1 MDKNLI
7 VSLYSTNISDVHQ
20 FNFQSIRMRDYLPG
34 QMHSLIGHINEA
46 EDTVSLE
53 RAVDEYLSY
62 IKRTLDQLDDSL
74 RLAKYREMV
83 NQRRIYVL
91 SLGPTLLLSEHGE
104 PVYLASPIGKKDGEL
119 SVVTFDEDGIA
130 EEKERA
136 ILNRSLHGDDVS
148 ISTEGNKIL
157 LNDYPL
163 DESIKM
169 TNAILHFQDVYQLFS
184 TLDSITSQIDSALV
198 ASFNIMEVLLELFK
212 PFPSILEQHIES
224 MGKRS
229 YFDFLGI
236 QKLGRNP
243 EIVALS
249 INDDESTLVYKQL
262 KDSIKLF
269 MLGDYTPLEM
279 QHALHHL
286 SKNKELEFQI
296 DTLNS
301 NLDARGYVNLYS
313 IIGVNEIHKMT
324 TCHPITRKL
333 SIPIY
338 YARVKNLE
346 SSIQIATNMDE
357 SQFPKSLTTIIEY
370 LVNPLNLI
378 MTGPIETFQKVVT
391 DIGLVISIGD
401 SLVKI
406 AYRPCED
413 DEYLITISFFAK
425 DRDELAQL
433 FKSKSLEIPEYLFA
447 PTSKLIRKQALQY
460 IRKERSK
467 ERKFELDLKIH
478 QKWQQFRNILS
489 PFAQELLEDK
499 LVPILLRRVINELEG
514 SFESE
519 NSYEDRLRDYSHSR
533 LFSTDD
539 WKPDVQ
545 NKVLGRLNREK
556 TEELMQKRLNNLEQE
571 IKAFNNNLYDYLM
584 DTYSRDYAADHFE
597 GYENET
603 HQRFDFLFQIFVG
616 IKKDMIEA
624 HLTAQEWKHLDLST
638 IHDIHELGV
647 AKIHS
652 QLVTLIEAHCN
663 FGDAESIIQ
672 RLVHH
677 PRMKSLLV
685 DDFRGSIS
693 LNSTR
698 VWDSYLFEREL
709 LRRIKLDDS
718 ETFSNIEDFVIRIFP
733 SKQKFEI
740 DLPSWKIKED

>member
-1 MDKNLI
+1 
-7 VSLYSTNISDVHQ
+7 
-20 FNFQSIRMRDYLPG
+20 MRDYLPG
-34 QMHSLIGHINEA
+34 KMHSLIGHINEA
-46 EDTVSLE
+46 EGTVSLE

-91 SLGPTLLLSEHGE
+91 SLGPTLLLSEHDE
-104 PVYLASPIGKKDGEL
+104 PVYLAYPIGMKDGEL
-119 SVVTFDEDGIA
+119 SVVTFDENGIA
-130 EEKERA
+130 EEEERA
-136 ILNRSLHGDDVS
+136 KLNRSLHGDDVY
-148 ISTEGNKIL
+148 ISTEGNNIL
-157 LNDYPL
+157 LNDYPM
-163 DESIKM
+163 DESIEM
-169 TNAILHFQDVYQLFS
+169 TNAILHFQEVYQLFS

-198 ASFNIMEVLLELFK
+198 ASFKIMEILLELFK

-224 MGKRS
+224 MGKRD
-229 YFDFLGI
+229 YFDLLGI

-269 MLGDYTPLEM
+269 MLGDYTPLEL
-279 QHALHHL
+279 QHALQHL
-286 SKNKELEFQI
+286 SENNELEFQI
-296 DTLNS
+296 NS
-301 NLDARGYVNLYS
+301 MNSDLDARGYANLYS
-313 IIGVNEIHKMT
+313 IIGVNAIHKMT

-338 YARVKNLE
+338 YVRVKNLE
-346 SSIQIATNMDE
+346 SSIRIATNMDE

-391 DIGLVISIGD
+391 DIGLVISIGG

-406 AYRPCED
+406 AYRPYED

-425 DRDELAQL
+425 DRDELVRI
-433 FKSKSLEIPEYLFA
+433 FESRSLEVPEYLFA
-447 PTSKLIRKQALQY
+447 PTSKLIKKQALQY
-460 IRKERSK
+460 IRKERNK
-467 ERKFELDLKIH
+467 ERNFELDLKIH

-489 PFAQELLEDK
+489 PFAHELLEDI

-514 SFESE
+514 SYESE
-519 NSYEDRLRDYSHSR
+519 ESYEDRLRDYSYSS

-539 WKPDVQ
+539 WKPDAQ
-545 NKVLGRLNREK
+545 NKILGRLNRER

-571 IKAFNNNLYDYLM
+571 IKAFNSNLYDYLM

-603 HQRFDFLFQIFVG
+603 HQRFDFLFQTFVG
-616 IKKDMIEA
+616 IKRDMIET
-624 HLTAQEWKHLDLST
+624 HLTALEWKYLDLST
-638 IHDIHELGV
+638 INDIHELGV
-647 AKIHS
+647 AKNHS
-652 QLVTLIEAHCN
+652 QLVALIESHCN
-663 FGDAESIIQ
+663 FGDAESVIQ

-677 PRMKSLLV
+677 PRMTSIRV
-685 DDFRGSIS
+685 DDFRGSIN

-698 VWDSYLFEREL
+698 IWDSYLFERDL
-709 LRRIKLDDS
+709 LKRIKLEDS
-718 ETFSNIEDFVIRIFP
+718 ETFSNIEDFVLRIFP

-740 DLPSWKIKED
+740 DLPSLKIEED